1 MVGRTEISGAGQI
14 ERGGIYGTIRHP
26 RYTASFLAIIGA
38 CILAGTRMAWT
49 VTGAW
54 LVLMTI
60 VITLEE
66 REMRARF
73 GKAYEDYCKG
83 VPRFIPRWKL

>member
-1 MVGRTEISGAGQI
+1 VGKTEISGAGEI
-14 ERGGIYGTIRHP
+14 ESGGVYGTIRHP

-38 CILAGTRMAWT
+38 CILAGTRLAWT

-54 LVLMTI
+54 LVVMTI

-73 GKAYEDYCKG
+73 GREYEDYCKR
-83 VPRFIPRWKL
+83 VSRVIPRWKL